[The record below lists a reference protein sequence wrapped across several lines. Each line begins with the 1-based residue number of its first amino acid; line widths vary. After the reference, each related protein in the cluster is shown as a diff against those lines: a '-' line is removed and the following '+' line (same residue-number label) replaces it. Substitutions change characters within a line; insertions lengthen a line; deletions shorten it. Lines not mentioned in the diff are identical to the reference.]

1 MIDVKDVVRIKLPFP
16 NSTSGL
22 AMSAHMYI
30 CLRRGAEKTM
40 VKCQTMRP
48 TFLSHPHCPKEHIVE
63 EIDISRNPFQSKT
76 LIDCDKVFLI
86 NGVEMDLSLL
96 TTSRKDICDPLF
108 SAISRKIQHPRLQN
122 HVINN
127 TDLLALNRLIRI
139 RQV

>member
-1 MIDVKDVVRIKLPFP
+1 M
-16 NSTSGL
+16 N
-22 AMSAHMYI
+22 AHMYI

-48 TFLSHPHCPKEHIVE
+48 TFLSSPNCPKEHIIE
-63 EIDISRNPFQSKT
+63 PIDINRNPFARET
-76 LIDCDKVFLI
+76 LIDCDKTFSI

-108 SAISRKIQHPRLQN
+108 SAINRKLQHQRLQN

-127 TDLLALNRLIRI
+127 TDLLALNRLIKI